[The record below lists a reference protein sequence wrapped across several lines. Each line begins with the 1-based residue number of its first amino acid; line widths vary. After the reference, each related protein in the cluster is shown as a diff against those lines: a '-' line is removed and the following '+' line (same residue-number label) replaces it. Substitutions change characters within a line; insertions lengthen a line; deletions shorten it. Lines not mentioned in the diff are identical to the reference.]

1 MALFTVPKRPGREQD
16 KAIAGKSKSR
26 TRATTTVKGSG
37 LLGQI
42 NQIKATVETHL
53 GKFKGRYAITTSVD
67 MLRGYFNRACC
78 NGVIA
83 IDTETTGLDPLTDK
97 IVGLCIY
104 TPDMLPAYVPINH
117 VSYVTGKSRKSAYR
131 RTGS

>member
-1 MALFTVPKRPGREQD
+1 MALFNVPKRPGREQD

-53 GKFKGRYAITTSVD
+53 GKFKDDYV
-67 MLRGYFNRACC
+67 
-78 NGVIA
+78 VINEEHELHNYLVECVHNNVIS
-83 IDTETTGLDPLTDK
+83 IDTETTGLDPILDS

-104 TPDMLPAYVPINH
+104 TFFLLFVYIFLYFCVNIII
-117 VSYVTGKSRKSAYR
+117 VEV
-131 RTGS
+131 